1 MAANLITLIF
11 IQNFLELKS
20 IPVIFGDFDFIVN
33 SFSLTQVLIKV
44 AISLMFHAIN
54 VYLCLCVYIL

>member
-44 AISLMFHAIN
+44 AISLMFYAIN
-54 VYLCLCVYIL
+54 VYLC

>member
-1 MAANLITLIF
+1 MTANLIRLIF

-20 IPVIFGDFDFIVN
+20 IPVIFGDSDFIVN
-33 SFSLTQVLIKV
+33 SFSLTQILIKV
-44 AISLMFHAIN
+44 AISLMFQAIN